1 MSLLGQA
8 FKTDSKCLC
17 HGLEAGWWPEEK
29 PGTVF
34 ASFLIQGLGSLLI
47 LD

>member
-8 FKTDSKCLC
+8 FKTDNQCLR
-17 HGLEAGWWPEEK
+17 HDLEAGQWPKEK

-34 ASFLIQGLGSLLI
+34 ASFLIQDL
-47 LD
+47 